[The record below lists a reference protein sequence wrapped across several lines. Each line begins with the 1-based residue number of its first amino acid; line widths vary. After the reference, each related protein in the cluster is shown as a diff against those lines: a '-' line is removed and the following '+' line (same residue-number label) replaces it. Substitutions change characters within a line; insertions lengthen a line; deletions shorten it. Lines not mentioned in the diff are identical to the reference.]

1 MARAFT
7 HERSQ
12 EPTQAFWREDRDAT
26 ALADPAARLAPV
38 LEGARARGVADAFA
52 MAGQAAILLGG
63 AGEVLHAGASA
74 SALLGEGLVVR
85 GGRLVVVDENNQGL
99 ERQLAQVLGGEPVP
113 HPKGIT
119 LAAAGGGIMRIRVL
133 SFAGGTANPAQL
145 LKAVV
150 LLDPQA

>member
-7 HERSQ
+7 HARSQ
-12 EPTQAFWREDRDAT
+12 EADEGLCQEELDAT

-99 ERQLAQVLGGEPVP
+99 ERQLAQVLEGDLVP
-113 HPKGIT
+113 HPQGIT
-119 LAAAGGGIMRIRVL
+119 LAAAGGGIMRVRVL
-133 SFAGGTANPAQL
+133 SFAGGAANPAQL